1 MIDEKQAVIG
11 LELHDRKGV
20 LGKADTDFLV
30 LSDIV
35 PKPAK
40 DKETDKCK
48 YLIFQTDLI

>member
-11 LELHDRKGV
+11 LELHGKKGA
-20 LGKADTDFLV
+20 LDNADTDFLV